1 MNTFNRDQRKQGRR
15 RWSRIKTNVS
25 ELISGIRENKFASI
39 ARAISIIEDGDSVR
53 RKDILRRIDK
63 PEKRSHVVGIT
74 GPPGIGKS
82 TLIGNLSSGMM
93 DQGLRTSV
101 LAIDASSPFTG
112 GSLLGNRIRMQENL
126 RDANI
131 FMRSLANRGEKG
143 GLSRSAIGAVRILEA
158 AGNQEI
164 IIETVGAGQADLD
177 IMNLADTIVLVLA
190 PGLGDEIQ
198 AIKAGIMEISDIY
211 VINKMDREG
220 AYFAM
225 KDIEDIVSM
234 DENSGWKR
242 PVVGTSNQDLSSY
255 RLLID
260 SICSHRKYLEDRN
273 LLSVKRQLME
283 METALED
290 EIDEKIT
297 RKLKEMLH
305 NEERKKTANF
315 SMDDPY
321 TAAERLLQNFIKTRE
336 QSTSFP

>member
-1 MNTFNRDQRKQGRR
+1 MSGKELPKQEKR
-15 RWSRIKTNVS
+15 RWGRIETNIADLVS
-25 ELISGIRENKFASI
+25 GVKENKFSSI
-39 ARAISIIEDGDSVR
+39 ARAISMVEDEDPLL
-53 RKDILRRIDK
+53 RKEILRKIGTSATK
-63 PEKRSHVVGIT
+63 AHVIGIT

-93 DQGLRTSV
+93 ARGITNGV

-112 GSLLGNRIRMQENL
+112 GSLLGNRIRMQDKL
-126 RDANI
+126 RESHV

-143 GLSRSAIGAVRILEA
+143 GLSRSAIGAVRILES

-198 AIKAGIMEISDIY
+198 AIKAGIMEISHIF

-234 DENSGWKR
+234 DDHSGWKR
-242 PVVGTSNQDLSSY
+242 PVVGTTSNDNDSY
-255 RLLID
+255 NGLID
-260 SICSHRKYLEDRN
+260 AILSHRKYLEMSN
-273 LLSVKRQLME
+273 SLSVKRRYME
-283 METALED
+283 LETALED
-290 EIDEKIT
+290 EINETIT
-297 RKLKEMLH
+297 SKLKKKLLEEYVSGKGIGH
-305 NEERKKTANF
+305 DRFNEDPFSIAEDLLKNF
-315 SMDDPY
+315 LEYSI
-321 TAAERLLQNFIKTRE
+321 E
-336 QSTSFP
+336 

>member
-1 MNTFNRDQRKQGRR
+1 MSKKELQRQERRSWGR
-15 RWSRIKTNVS
+15 IETNINELVS
-25 ELISGIRENKFASI
+25 GVKENKFSSI
-39 ARAISIIEDGDSVR
+39 ARAISMVEDEDPLL
-53 RKDILRRIDK
+53 RKDILRKIGAPTK
-63 PEKRSHVVGIT
+63 KAHVVGIT

-93 DQGLRTSV
+93 TRGIRNAV

-112 GSLLGNRIRMQENL
+112 GSLLGNRIRMQDKL
-126 RDANI
+126 RDSHV

-198 AIKAGIMEISDIY
+198 AIKAGIMEISHIF

-234 DENSGWKR
+234 DDHSDWKR
-242 PVVGTSNQDLSSY
+242 PVVGTTSKDNESY
-255 RLLID
+255 NSLIEA
-260 SICSHRKYLEDRN
+260 ILSHRKYLEMN
-273 LLSVKRQLME
+273 NSLSVKRKFME

-290 EIDEKIT
+290 EINENIT
-297 RKLKEMLH
+297 SKLKKKLIEVQTSGYKLS
-305 NEERKKTANF
+305 NDKFDEDPFSVAEELLKNF
-315 SMDDPY
+315 LEYSV
-321 TAAERLLQNFIKTRE
+321 E
-336 QSTSFP
+336 

>member
-1 MNTFNRDQRKQGRR
+1 MSTFRRDQRKQGRR

-39 ARAISIIEDGDSVR
+39 ARAISIIEDGNSVR
-53 RKDILRRIDK
+53 RKDILRRIGK
-63 PEKRSHVVGIT
+63 SEKRSHVVGIT

-242 PVVGTSNQDLSSY
+242 PVVGTTNQDLSSY
-255 RLLID
+255 KSLID
-260 SICSHRKYLEDRN
+260 AICSHRKYLEGRN
-273 LLSVKRQLME
+273 LLSVKRGLME

-305 NEERKKTANF
+305 NEERKENVNLATE
-315 SMDDPY
+315 DPY
-321 TAAERLLQNFIKTRE
+321 TAAERLLQNFIKIRE
-336 QSTSFP
+336 QSTSSP